1 MTIVKRIVMGIGV
14 FILGYFLI
22 VVISSRMVDF
32 PIDLLNHY
40 RIIYSILFLGAIISV
55 AAMAIVDELRALRK

>member
-22 VVISSRMVDF
+22 IILSSRMVDF
-32 PIDLLNHY
+32 PTDLLNHY
-40 RIIYSILFLGAIISV
+40 RILYSILYLGTIIAV
-55 AAMAIVDELRALRK
+55 ASMAIVEELRALRK